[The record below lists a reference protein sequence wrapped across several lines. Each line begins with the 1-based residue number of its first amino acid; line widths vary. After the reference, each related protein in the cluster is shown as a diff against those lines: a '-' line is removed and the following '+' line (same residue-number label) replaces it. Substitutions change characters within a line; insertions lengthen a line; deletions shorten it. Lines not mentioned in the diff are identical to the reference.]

1 MERVVVQIARSFLLF
16 MKRFIRILPFVL
28 VLVFATSAHAN
39 ERVYKKPSDFIKSA
53 FGGKIPPT
61 SVISLSGEVKSR
73 ARRIMAK
80 NYRESRVR
88 YWKQGTRSVWILEE
102 IGKTKPITTGFVV
115 ESGRIKSVEILIY
128 RESHGWEVSKPFFT
142 RQFSRASLKSG
153 DQLST
158 SIKNVAGA
166 TLSVRAVSKLARLA
180 LYLDSKT

>member
-1 MERVVVQIARSFLLF
+1 
-16 MKRFIRILPFVL
+16 MKTFARILTLALILTASVQGE
-28 VLVFATSAHAN
+28 

-61 SVISLSGEVKSR
+61 SVISLSGEVKAR
-73 ARRIMAK
+73 AKKIMAH

-88 YWKQGTRSVWILEE
+88 YWKQGNRSVWILEE

-115 ESGRIKSVEILIY
+115 ENGKIKSVEILIY

-142 RQFSRASLKSG
+142 KQFSRASLKSG
-153 DQLST
+153 DKLSK

-180 LYLDSKT
+180 LYLDTKS

>member
-1 MERVVVQIARSFLLF
+1 
-16 MKRFIRILPFVL
+16 MKHLTSILILALALTACV
-28 VLVFATSAHAN
+28 HGK
-39 ERVYKKPSDFIKSA
+39 EQVYKQPSEFIKSA

-61 SVISLSGEVKSR
+61 SVLKLSGEIKSR
-73 ARRIMAK
+73 AKNIMAH

-88 YWKQGTRSVWILEE
+88 YWKQGKRTVWILEE

-115 ESGRIKSVEILIY
+115 ENGRIKSVEILIY

-142 RQFSRASLKSG
+142 RQFSNASLKSD

-158 SIKNVAGA
+158 GIRNVAGA

-180 LYLDSKT
+180 LYLDTKV